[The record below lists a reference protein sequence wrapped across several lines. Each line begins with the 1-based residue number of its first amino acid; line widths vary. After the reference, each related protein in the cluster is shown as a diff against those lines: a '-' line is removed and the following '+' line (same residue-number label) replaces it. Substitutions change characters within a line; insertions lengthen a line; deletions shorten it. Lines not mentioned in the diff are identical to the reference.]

1 MDAILAGWLLAST
14 PTMALTYSVPA
25 HIPTSAGDVSG
36 TITTKGAPI
45 GPGVRLEIRCGAAVY
60 SAVTDSLGH
69 YRVYVSQT
77 GRCTLGLTYQGQ
89 ALAAEVY
96 SYDTPVRYDWS
107 IETGGGAYRLR
118 RM

>member
-69 YRVYVSQT
+69 YRVYVSRT
-77 GRCTLGLTYQGQ
+77 GRCTLGLTYNDPSG
-89 ALAAEVY
+89 
-96 SYDTPVRYDWS
+96 S
-107 IETGGGAYRLR
+107 R
-118 RM
+118 RRGSDPGNRSRPNRPRHHT